1 MLRVFSLLSGLVLA
15 GGVAALAITN
25 PTPEEYGAYAGD
37 QLAAYATREYCAQ
50 IPAFLPT
57 LIEESHALVQQLQP
71 ELVEL
76 FLRQTRRQNFILFS
90 LYSTDLSLL
99 NFGPLGISLPTY
111 HFETLAV
118 AGQFYTYEIRE
129 GKTTPQKG

>member
-1 MLRVFSLLSGLVLA
+1 MAKVLGLLFGLALA

-25 PTPEEYGAYAGD
+25 PTPEAYGAYAGE

-50 IPAFLPT
+50 LPAFLPT
-57 LIEESHALVQQLQP
+57 LIEECHALVQELQP
-71 ELVEL
+71 ELAEL

-99 NFGPLGISLPTY
+99 NFGPLGSSLPTY
-111 HFETLAV
+111 HFQTLAV

-129 GKTTPQKG
+129 GQTTPKKG

>member
-1 MLRVFSLLSGLVLA
+1 MLHGNTAPRS
-15 GGVAALAITN
+15 
-25 PTPEEYGAYAGD
+25 
-37 QLAAYATREYCAQ
+37 QL
-50 IPAFLPT
+50 FLPT
-57 LIEESHALVQQLQP
+57 LIEECHALVQQLQP